1 MDFGFDDEQE
11 AFRAA
16 LREFGAKEL
25 APHYRADD
33 LAARMRPELPAA
45 MAGMGLMGL
54 RIPERF
60 GGQDADAVTTG
71 LAAEEVA
78 RADFNSCYLLLNSAL
93 VAEIVLA
100 GATEEQLG
108 RWLPPLARGETVPA
122 LALTEPDR
130 GSDAAHLGLRAEPD
144 GDGWRLVGEKTSI
157 SLGMYAHVGAVF
169 ARTGGD
175 GAGGVSA
182 FMVDMSD
189 PALSRTPLDDLG
201 SRAIGRASLYFD
213 GVRVGREDLVGEPGE
228 GFRAVMRGFD
238 YSRAVIGLMCL
249 GVASAALD
257 DALGHAREREAF
269 GQPIGRFQ
277 GLAFPLV
284 EYATQVRAARHL
296 CYEALALKDAGRDPA
311 VPANMAK
318 WWAPKLSVDAVHQAL
333 LTFGHAGWST
343 DNPVGQ
349 RLRDVIGLEIGDGTA
364 QIAKLVVARHLLGR
378 EYAP

>member
-1 MDFGFDDEQE
+1 MDFGFTDEQE

-33 LAARMRPELPAA
+33 VAARMRPELPAA
-45 MAGMGLMGL
+45 MAGMGLTGL

-71 LAAEEVA
+71 LAAEEIS

-93 VAEIVLA
+93 VAEILLA
-100 GATEEQLG
+100 GATEEQLS

-122 LALTEPDR
+122 LVLTEPDR

-169 ARTGGD
+169 ARTGPE
-175 GAGGVSA
+175 GARGVSA
-182 FMVDMSD
+182 FMVDMTD
-189 PALSRTPLDDLG
+189 PALSRTALDDLG

-213 GVRVGREDLVGEPGE
+213 GVRVGPEDMVGEAGE

-257 DALGHAREREAF
+257 DALDYAREREAF

-284 EYATQVRAARHL
+284 EFATQVRAARHL
-296 CYEALALKDAGRDPA
+296 CYEALSLKDSGKDPA

>member
-1 MDFGFDDEQE
+1 MDFGFTDEQE

-33 LAARMRPELPAA
+33 VAARMRPELPAA
-45 MAGMGLMGL
+45 MAGMGLTGL

-71 LAAEEVA
+71 MAAEEIS

-122 LALTEPDR
+122 LVLTEPDR

-169 ARTGGD
+169 ARTGGE
-175 GAGGVSA
+175 GARGVSA
-182 FMVDMSD
+182 FMVDLSD
-189 PALSRTPLDDLG
+189 AALSRTALDDLG

-213 GVRVGREDLVGEPGE
+213 GVRVGPQDLVGEPGE

-257 DALGHAREREAF
+257 DALAYAREREAF

-296 CYEALALKDAGRDPA
+296 CYEALALKDAGHDPA

-343 DNPVGQ
+343 DNPLGQ